1 MSARRRH
8 AALESAL
15 REARAP
21 QEAPAQQRAWTVVQ
35 AAYSAA
41 EPRRRRRTRAI
52 LVLLPAVIVASVLAL
67 TPAAATVH
75 HWITKTLTVT
85 HPRRELF
92 SLPAAGR
99 ILVSGPG
106 GTWTMAADGSRRRLG
121 AFPDAVWSP
130 HGRYV
135 AVASGD
141 ELSALTPNGTP
152 VWTIARPRV
161 RDPRWFGPN
170 GYRVAYLS
178 AAGLRVIAG
187 DGTQDHVLARR
198 VAPLAPAWQPGQ
210 PYRLTYVSATGK
222 LVTRDADSG
231 QILWTRRLPDA
242 PELVEWSA
250 NGARL
255 LVVTPGSAV
264 VFDGAGRLRARVPAP
279 ATTWRSGALSPDG
292 SEIALLDNRSV
303 SLTRVGARAARTVFS
318 GVGARQLAFSPDGSW
333 LLISWPVADQ
343 WVFIHAMGAPR
354 LIAGSGITRQLG
366 AAAGFPTLDGWCC
379 TSSGGTG

>member
-1 MSARRRH
+1 M
-8 AALESAL
+8 
-15 REARAP
+15 
-21 QEAPAQQRAWTVVQ
+21 VQ
-35 AAYSAA
+35 AAYAAA
-41 EPRRRRRTRAI
+41 EPRHRRRTRTV

-75 HWITKTLTVT
+75 QWITKTLTVT

-92 SLPAAGR
+92 SLPSPGT

-106 GTWTMAADGSRRRLG
+106 GTWTMSADGSRRRVG

-135 AVASGD
+135 AVARGD
-141 ELSALTPNGTP
+141 ELTALTPSGTP

-161 RDPRWFGPN
+161 RHPTWFGPN

-178 AAGLRVIAG
+178 AHSLRVIAG
-187 DGTQDHVLARR
+187 DGTQDRLLART

-210 PYRLTYVSATGK
+210 PYRLTYASPHAT

-231 QILWTRRLPDA
+231 RILWTHRLPA
-242 PELVEWSA
+242 VPELVQWSA

-255 LVVTPGSAV
+255 LVVTPGAAF
-264 VFDGAGRLRARVPAP
+264 VFDGAGRLRARLPAP
-279 ATTWRSGALSPDG
+279 ATPWRSGALSPDG
-292 SEIALLDNRSV
+292 SAIGLLDDRSV
-303 SLTRVGARAARTVFS
+303 SLARIGARAMRTLFS
-318 GVGARQLAFSPDGSW
+318 GTGARQLAFSPDGSW
-333 LLISWPVADQ
+333 LLISWPAADQ
-343 WVFIHAMGAPR
+343 WVFVHVTGAPR
-354 LIAGSGITRQLG
+354 LIAGSGIMRQLG
-366 AAAGFPTLDGWCC
+366 AGAGFPTLDGWCC